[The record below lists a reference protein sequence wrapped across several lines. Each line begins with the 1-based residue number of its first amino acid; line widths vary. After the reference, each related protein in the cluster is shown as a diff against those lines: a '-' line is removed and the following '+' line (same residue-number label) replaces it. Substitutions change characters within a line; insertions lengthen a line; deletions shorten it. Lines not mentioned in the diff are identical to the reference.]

1 MPRCMVGA
9 CLIQDGQPV
18 AYASRSLTDTEVNYA
33 QIENELLAIVFGMER
48 FETYIYGR
56 KVMVE
61 SDLKP
66 LQTIF
71 KESLLS

>member
-1 MPRCMVGA
+1 MVGA

-66 LQTIF
+66 LETIF

>member
-1 MPRCMVGA
+1 M
-9 CLIQDGQPV
+9 

-66 LQTIF
+66 LETIF